1 MLRRSLLS
9 LLLMAC
15 AASSG
20 CALAI
25 AQDLPSILRD
35 PVPEAPKELGP
46 GDHDRTL
53 VVDGR
58 ERTFIVHVPPS
69 YDKAKPTPLVLAFHG
84 LGLPVSMMPS
94 YTNLNETA
102 DKHGFIVVYPAG
114 IALSWNAG
122 ARKGPLAEGRADDV
136 KFTSEMLDDLERVL
150 NIDKRRVYAAGM
162 SNGAML
168 CYRLANELSHRI
180 AAIAPVSGTMTYTKI
195 TSKRAVP
202 IIHFHGDADG
212 VVHFDRK
219 REVLAGRFLIESAP
233 DTIAAWVKFNG
244 CTAEPVETTLPDK
257 TADETTV
264 VKTEYTGGR
273 DGSEVILYTIK
284 GGGHTWPGVKPPA
297 EPISER
303 FLGATTYDI
312 SANDLMWEFF
322 EKHPMPE
329 GVIKDAPQQQPNPLE
344 RSL

>member
-1 MLRRSLLS
+1 MHRRRLLS
-9 LLLMAC
+9 LLLLAC

-25 AQDLPSILRD
+25 AQDRLPQIGA
-35 PVPEAPKELGP
+35 PPAQEAVKELGP
-46 GDHDRTL
+46 GDHDRML
-53 VVDGR
+53 VVDER

-69 YDKAKPTPLVLAFHG
+69 YDKTKPIPLVLAFHG
-84 LGLPVSMMPS
+84 LGLPSSMMPS

-102 DKHGFIVVYPAG
+102 DKNGFVVVYPAG

-150 NIDKRRVYAAGM
+150 NIDKRRVYATGM
-162 SNGAML
+162 SNGGML

-202 IIHFHGDADG
+202 VIHFHGTADEL
-212 VVHFDRK
+212 VYYDRK
-219 REVLAGRFLIESAP
+219 REVLAGRLFIESTP
-233 DTIAAWVKFNG
+233 DTISAWAKFNG
-244 CTAEPVETTLPDK
+244 CTAEPVETALPDK
-257 TADETTV
+257 EADETTV
-264 VKTEYTGGR
+264 VKTDYGAGR
-273 DGSEVILYTIK
+273 DGAEVILYTIK

-297 EPISER
+297 EPLSER

-312 SANDLMWEFF
+312 SANELMWEFF
-322 EKHPMPE
+322 HKHPMPE
-329 GVIKDAPQQQPNPLE
+329 GVIKDAPPKNPQE